1 MVKLRQSSCRAR
13 PVRFDHDVAD
23 CSAVAEISMPLL
35 RTRSSRAGLEIIHEA
50 ENRAIHIE
58 KSLGWDDALPG
69 PYDKQK

>member
-1 MVKLRQSSCRAR
+1 
-13 PVRFDHDVAD
+13 
-23 CSAVAEISMPLL
+23 MPLL

-69 PYDKQK
+69 PYGKQK

>member
-13 PVRFDHDVAD
+13 PVRFDHD
-23 CSAVAEISMPLL
+23 VAEISMPLL

-69 PYDKQK
+69 PYGKQK